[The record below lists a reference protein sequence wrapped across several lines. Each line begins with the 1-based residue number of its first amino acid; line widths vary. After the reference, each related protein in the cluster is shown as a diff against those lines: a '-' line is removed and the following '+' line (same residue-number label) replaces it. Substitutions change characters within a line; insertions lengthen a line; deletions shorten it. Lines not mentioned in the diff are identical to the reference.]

1 MPEFVDP
8 FKGRLPDRM
17 LSLGELIRAIRLDLA
32 AEEEAIHIYT
42 AHAEATDNA
51 LAKRV
56 LLDIADEERVH
67 AGEFSCLLSILT
79 EGEEDRLLAEGA
91 QEVNE
96 MAAEAGAAYG
106 QAGMPQTEAS
116 ADGMTVGPLRD

>member
-8 FKGRLPDRM
+8 FRGKLPDRT

-42 AHAEATDNA
+42 AHAEATDNP

-56 LLDIADEERVH
+56 LLDVADEERVH
-67 AGEFSCLLSILT
+67 AGEFSRLLSILT
-79 EGEEDRLLAEGA
+79 EGEEDKFLSEGM
-91 QEVNE
+91 QEVNDMAGE
-96 MAAEAGAAYG
+96 M
-106 QAGMPQTEAS
+106 GMPQADAS
-116 ADGMTVGPLRD
+116 GDGMTVGSLRE

>member
-8 FKGRLPDRM
+8 FRGKVPDRK
-17 LSLGELIRAIRLDLA
+17 LSLEELVRAIRLDIA
-32 AEEEAIHIYT
+32 AEEEATHQYS
-42 AHAEATDNA
+42 AQAEATDNA

-67 AGEFSCLLSILT
+67 VGEFSRLLSILT
-79 EGEEDRLLAEGA
+79 KGREDELLAQGA

-96 MAAEAGAAYG
+96 MAAKG
-106 QAGMPQTEAS
+106 
-116 ADGMTVGPLRD
+116 DLRPN

>member
-1 MPEFVDP
+1 MPDFVDP
-8 FKGRLPDRM
+8 FRGKIPDRS

-42 AHAEATDNA
+42 AHAEATDNP

-56 LLDIADEERVH
+56 LLDVADEERVH
-67 AGEFSCLLSILT
+67 AGEFSRLLSILT
-79 EGEEDRLLAEGA
+79 EGEEDNLLAEGA

-96 MAAEAGAAYG
+96 MAGE
-106 QAGMPQTEAS
+106 AGMPQAEAS
-116 ADGMTVGPLRD
+116 GDGMTVGPLRE

>member
-67 AGEFSCLLSILT
+67 AGEFSRLLSILT

-96 MAAEAGAAYG
+96 MAAEAGAADR
-106 QAGMPQTEAS
+106 QAGMPQAEAS

>member
-8 FKGRLPDRM
+8 FRGKVPDRT
-17 LSLGELIRAIRLDLA
+17 LSLTELIRAIRLDLA

-42 AHAEATDNA
+42 AHADATDNA

-67 AGEFSCLLSILT
+67 AGEFSRLLSILT
-79 EGEEDRLLAEGA
+79 EGEEDKFLAEGT

-96 MAAEAGAAYG
+96 MAGEM
-106 QAGMPQTEAS
+106 GMPQADAS
-116 ADGMTVGPLRD
+116 GDGMTVGSLRE